1 MKCDAP
7 STVQVGTSDWSK
19 AGEDG
24 IEEENPHFPYRL
36 RFHPTGEIAF
46 PDEYPG
52 AASGVGVARGR
63 RHEVRPKFLTS
74 CWRSL
79 TKMLK
84 SKKYILCLAVQ

>member
-46 PDEYPG
+46 PDEYYKNHNPMNSDLMTIP
-52 AASGVGVARGR
+52 SGSTLYQVRGDCIINSYS
-63 RHEVRPKFLTS
+63 V
-74 CWRSL
+74 
-79 TKMLK
+79 
-84 SKKYILCLAVQ
+84 